1 MQRYITALLLIIV
14 YSCGEPW
21 ESVLFP
27 AEDVLEVALID
38 TIAPTIGGIQA
49 HQPYAINDVDISVW
63 AQDDI
68 DMDRVIFF
76 INDEKRS
83 IQFGDGDQP
92 KTYRFVWTGSA
103 NLTGEYKLGAMAI
116 DKSNNYAE
124 TETTVRIE
132 DLR

>member
-1 MQRYITALLLIIV
+1 MQRYIIALSLIIV

-27 AEDVLEVALID
+27 EEDVIEVVLID
-38 TIAPTIGGIQA
+38 TIAPTIGGIQV
-49 HQPYAINDVDISVW
+49 HKPYAINDAEISVW

-68 DMDRVIFF
+68 DIDRVIFF
-76 INDEKRS
+76 VNDEKRAVQYGS
-83 IQFGDGDQP
+83 GNQP
-92 KTYRFVWTGSA
+92 ETYTFLWTGSA
-103 NLTGEYKLGAMAI
+103 NLTGQYKLGAMAI

-124 TETTVRIE
+124 TESTVRIE